1 MYSQL
6 LLTLTVILSEHDLD
20 CKKIFWRN
28 EKSAFLSDAGI
39 LRKNSQNCAK
49 NEDFG
54 G

>member
-1 MYSQL
+1 M
-6 LLTLTVILSEHDLD
+6 TWIARKFFGEM
-20 CKKIFWRN
+20 K
-28 EKSAFLSDAGI
+28 KSAFLSDAGI